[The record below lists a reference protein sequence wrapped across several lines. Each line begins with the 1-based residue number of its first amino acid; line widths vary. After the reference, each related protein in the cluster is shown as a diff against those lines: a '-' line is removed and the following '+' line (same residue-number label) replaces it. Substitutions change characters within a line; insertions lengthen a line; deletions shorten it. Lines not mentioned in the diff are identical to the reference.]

1 MSDFLHTLKKPVI
14 MGILNVT
21 PDSFSDGGHFF
32 SQQDALRQAMRMI
45 ADGADIIDVG
55 GESTRP
61 GAQPVSVAEELE
73 RVVPIIELIRNETDT
88 PVSVDTS
95 KAEVMKAAV
104 AAGASMI
111 NDVAALA
118 EEGALSM
125 AAELQVPVCLMHM
138 QGKPRTMQKAPQYN
152 DGVVS
157 EVKRF
162 LAERV
167 GMAVDAGIS
176 GSSLIID
183 PGFGFGKTLQH
194 NYELLNRLSEL
205 QSLGLPILVG
215 ISRKSMIG
223 NLLNAGMEERLPG
236 SLAAAVLAME
246 RGASIFRVH
255 DVAETRQ
262 ALTVVSAC
270 QHEGKSAEMQPG

>member
-1 MSDFLHTLKKPVI
+1 

-61 GAQPVSVAEELE
+61 GAQPVSVAEELD

-138 QGKPRTMQKAPQYN
+138 QGKPRTMQKAPKYN

-167 GMAVDAGIS
+167 GKAVDAGIS

-255 DVAETRQ
+255 DVAETRK
-262 ALTVVSAC
+262 ALTFVSAC